1 MKMNLQLFAAEKNH
15 HHQNHMSLLPRRAII
30 ILTTTLIGRHLARRD
45 HSGKRAAELD
55 PL

>member
-1 MKMNLQLFAAEKNH
+1 MKINLQLSAAEKK
-15 HHQNHMSLLPRRAII
+15 SPSSKTYKPRRAII
-30 ILTTTLIGRHLARRD
+30 ILITIIIGRHLARRD